1 MDLPDPVLLA
11 RIQFAFTV
19 SFHILFPAFTIGLA
33 SYLAVLEGLW
43 LATRREVYLQ
53 TYKFWLS
60 IFAVAFAMGVVSGIV
75 MSYQFGTNWGPFAEK
90 TAPIL
95 GPLLAYEVLTAFFL
109 EAGFL
114 GVMLFG
120 LNRVGPRLHFAAT
133 LLVAVGTLFSAF
145 WILAANS
152 WMQTPAA
159 YVLEGGRYLP
169 ESWLGVIFNPSF
181 GYRFVHMVLAAYL
194 TTAFVVGAV
203 GAWHLLKDRSNKP
216 ARVMLGMAVLM
227 AALVAPTQLL
237 VGDMHGL
244 NTQEYQP
251 AKVAAMEG
259 HFETQRGAPLI
270 LFGLPDM
277 ESAET
282 KYAVGIPKL
291 GSLILKHDP
300 DGEVTG
306 LDAFPRE
313 DWPNVPVVF
322 WSLQDHGRHR
332 HADDPVWLDRSRA
345 VFQKT
350 AVRTPLVSPLGG
362 VDGAVGFCG
371 RACGLVRH
379 RSRPSTLPGLW
390 AVAHRRCR
398 LTDRRARCGGLVAGF
413 YPGLPDGIRG
423 GHLLHSPLDGADAG
437 RRRSWSR
444 SGKDRCAAPV
454 RAMRR
459 TQTGFRI
466 GGFDDA

>member
-1 MDLPDPVLLA
+1 MDLPDPILLA

-33 SYLAVLEGLW
+33 SFLAVLEGLW
-43 LATRREVYLQ
+43 LATGRDVYLH
-53 TYKFWLS
+53 TYKYWLT

-75 MSYQFGTNWGPFAEK
+75 MSYQFGTNWGPFAEQ

-120 LNRVGPRLHFAAT
+120 LNRVGPRLHFTAT
-133 LLVAVGTLFSAF
+133 LLVAFGTLFSAF

-159 YVLEGGRYLP
+159 YVLEQGRYLP

-181 GYRFVHMVLAAYL
+181 VFRFMHMVLAAYL

-203 GAWHLLKDRSNKP
+203 AAWHLLKDRRNEP
-216 ARVMLGMAVLM
+216 ARVMLGMAVIM
-227 AALVAPTQLL
+227 AALVAPVQLFI
-237 VGDMHGL
+237 GDLHGL

-259 HFETQRGAPLI
+259 HFETRKAAPLI

-277 ESAET
+277 EAAET
-282 KYAVGIPKL
+282 KYAVAIPGL
-291 GSLILKHDP
+291 GSLILKHDVE
-300 DGEVTG
+300 GVVTG

-313 DWPNVPVVF
+313 DWPNVPLVF
-322 WSLQDHGRHR
+322 WTFRIMVGIGLLMILYGLTGAVQYFRKRLFAHGWYFRWAVLMGPLGFVAVLAGWFVTEVGRQPWLVQGLLRTSELASPIGAPGVAGSLLAFLVVYLLVFAAGAFYLLRLMGRTPV
-332 HADDPVWLDRSRA
+332 DPKMASIAKGPLRSAGPSRA
-345 VFQKT
+345 VP
-350 AVRTPLVSPLGG
+350 VN
-362 VDGAVGFCG
+362 
-371 RACGLVRH
+371 
-379 RSRPSTLPGLW
+379 PGS
-390 AVAHRRCR
+390 A
-398 LTDRRARCGGLVAGF
+398 
-413 YPGLPDGIRG
+413 
-423 GHLLHSPLDGADAG
+423 
-437 RRRSWSR
+437 
-444 SGKDRCAAPV
+444 
-454 RAMRR
+454 
-459 TQTGFRI
+459 
-466 GGFDDA
+466 

>member
-203 GAWHLLKDRSNKP
+203 GAWHLLKDGSNKP
-216 ARVMLGMAVLM
+216 ARIMLGMAVLM
-227 AALVAPTQLL
+227 AALVAPSQLL

-277 ESAET
+277 QSAET

-322 WSLQDHGRHR
+322 WSFRIMVGIGMLMILYGLTGAVQFFRKRLFERRWYQRWALLMGPLGFVAVLAGWFVTEVGRQPYVVYGLLRTADVASPIGAPGVAGSLLAFILVYVTVFSAGTFYILRLMGRTPGEAKLESIRKGPLRSAGPR
-332 HADDPVWLDRSRA
+332 HAAD
-345 VFQKT
+345 
-350 AVRTPLVSPLGG
+350 
-362 VDGAVGFCG
+362 
-371 RACGLVRH
+371 
-379 RSRPSTLPGLW
+379 
-390 AVAHRRCR
+390 
-398 LTDRRARCGGLVAGF
+398 TDR
-413 YPGLPDGIRG
+413 
-423 GHLLHSPLDGADAG
+423 
-437 RRRSWSR
+437 
-444 SGKDRCAAPV
+444 
-454 RAMRR
+454 
-459 TQTGFRI
+459 
-466 GGFDDA
+466 

>member
-1 MDLPDPVLLA
+1 VDVLDPIFLA

-33 SYLAVLEGLW
+33 SFLAVLEGLW
-43 LATRREVYLQ
+43 LITKRDVYLL
-53 TYKFWLS
+53 TYKYWLS

-133 LLVAVGTLFSAF
+133 LLVAFGTLFSAF
-145 WILAANS
+145 WILSANS

-159 YVLEGGRYLP
+159 YVLEQGRYLP

-181 GYRFVHMVLAAYL
+181 AYRFTHMVLAAYL
-194 TTAFVVGAV
+194 TTSFVVGAV
-203 GAWHLLKDRSNKP
+203 GAWHLLKDRSNEP

-227 AALVAPTQLL
+227 AALVAPAQLL

-259 HFETQRGAPLI
+259 HFETRKGAPLI

-282 KYAVGIPKL
+282 KYAIGIPKL

-300 DGEVTG
+300 EGEVTG

-313 DWPNVPVVF
+313 DWPNVPLVF
-322 WSLQDHGRHR
+322 WSFRIMVGIGMLMILYGLTGAVQAFRKRLFDHGWYHR
-332 HADDPVWLDRSRA
+332 WAVLMGPLGFVAVLAGWFVTEVGRQPWLVTGLLRTADVASPIGAPGVAGSLLAFIVVYLTVFGAGTFYILRLMGRTPEDPKLASIRKGPLRSAASPRA
-345 VFQKT
+345 VP
-350 AVRTPLVSPLGG
+350 VN
-362 VDGAVGFCG
+362 
-371 RACGLVRH
+371 
-379 RSRPSTLPGLW
+379 PG
-390 AVAHRRCR
+390 
-398 LTDRRARCGGLVAGF
+398 TE
-413 YPGLPDGIRG
+413 
-423 GHLLHSPLDGADAG
+423 
-437 RRRSWSR
+437 
-444 SGKDRCAAPV
+444 
-454 RAMRR
+454 
-459 TQTGFRI
+459 
-466 GGFDDA
+466 